1 MSITAA
7 APEAPPK
14 SDSGV
19 FTHRQIL
26 TILSGLMMGM
36 FLAALDQTIVATS
49 VRTIA
54 DDLHGFSVLAWVT
67 TAYLITSTIATP
79 LYGKLSDLYGRK
91 PFFMAAI
98 TIFVIGSMLCG
109 ISTSMYELA
118 AFRAVQGIG
127 AGGLMSMA
135 LAIIGDIVPPRER
148 AKYQGYFLAV
158 FGTSSVLGPVLGG
171 LLAGQASILGVT
183 GWRWVFYINVPLG
196 ILALIVVWRVLNLP
210 VHRRDAKVDWWGAML
225 LTVGLVP
232 LLIIAE
238 QGRTWGWGSSK
249 ALLCFAVGIVGVI
262 AFILAEIKMGDEA
275 LIPMRFFRNRLFAL
289 CIAVSVIAGAA
300 MFGGISLLPQYL
312 QVVKGSSPTLAGY
325 QTLPLVG
332 GLMIASIFSGQLIS
346 RTGRY
351 KIFPIFGTA
360 LMAIAMFLFHFV
372 HAETPLWET
381 MIVMGMFGIGL
392 GCMMQPLT
400 LAIQNAMPP
409 KDMGVS
415 TASATFFRQ
424 IGATLGVAVFLSMLF
439 TQLTPKTSDALA
451 TAGATPQFQSALQS
465 AAKST
470 DPTQAG
476 FAQGLTNHDPS
487 VAGRALVDTS
497 FIQRINPVLAAPFK
511 TGFSD
516 AMDYVFLAVAVLMLL
531 GFILVWFVKEVPL
544 RTMSGLAAA
553 QNERD
558 EAAAA
563 LAAQQGAV
571 AGAPVEGE
579 LDDSPREDAVSAGSR
594 RASPGS

>member
-1 MSITAA
+1 MVSPADVT
-7 APEAPPK
+7 K
-14 SDSGV
+14 NDSGEYS
-19 FTHRQIL
+19 HREIM

-36 FLAALDQTIVATS
+36 FLAALDQTIVSTS

-54 DDLHGFSVLAWVT
+54 DDLNGFSVLAWVT
-67 TAYLITSTIATP
+67 TAYLITSTVSTP

-91 PFFMAAI
+91 PFFMTAI
-98 TIFVIGSMLCG
+98 SIFVIGSMLCG

-118 AFRAVQGIG
+118 AFRAVQGLG

-158 FGTSSVLGPVLGG
+158 FGTSSVLGPVIGG
-171 LLAGQASILGVT
+171 LLAGQSSILGIT

-196 ILALIVVWRVLNLP
+196 IIALVVVWRVLNLP
-210 VHRRDAKVDWWGAML
+210 VNRREARIDWWGALL
-225 LTVGLVP
+225 LTIGLVP

-238 QGRTWGWGSSK
+238 QGRVWGWSSPR
-249 ALLCFAVGIVGVI
+249 ALACFAIGVVGII
-262 AFILAEIKMGDEA
+262 AFVLAEIRMGDDA

-332 GLMIASIFSGQLIS
+332 ALMISSIVSGRLIS
-346 RTGRY
+346 KTGRY
-351 KIFPIFGTA
+351 KIFPIVGTA
-360 LMAIAMFLFHFV
+360 LMAIAMFTFHYV
-372 HAETPLWET
+372 HADTPLWQT
-381 MIVMGMFGIGL
+381 MVVMAVFGVGL
-392 GCMMQPLT
+392 GSMMQPLT

-415 TASATFFRQ
+415 TSAATFFRQ

-439 TQLTPKTSDALA
+439 TQLTPKTTDALV
-451 TAGATPQFQSALQS
+451 TASATPEFQSAVQ
-465 AAKST
+465 AAST
-470 DPTQAG
+470 SGDPLETG
-476 FAQGLTNHDPS
+476 FADALIARDPS
-487 VAGRALVDTS
+487 IAGSALVDSS
-497 FIQRINPVLAAPFK
+497 FIQKLDSALAEPFRI
-511 TGFSD
+511 GFSD
-516 AMDYVFLAVAVLMLL
+516 AMDYVFLAVSILMVL
-531 GFILVWFVKEVPL
+531 GFVLVLFVKEVPL

-553 QNERD
+553 KAERD
-558 EAAAA
+558 AEAERDAAA
-563 LAAQQGAV
+563 
-571 AGAPVEGE
+571 GE
-579 LDDSPREDAVSAGSR
+579 
-594 RASPGS
+594 AS

>member
-1 MSITAA
+1 M
-7 APEAPPK
+7 
-14 SDSGV
+14 
-19 FTHRQIL
+19 

-54 DDLHGFSVLAWVT
+54 DDLNGFSVLAWVT
-67 TAYLITSTIATP
+67 TAYLITSTVSTP

-91 PFFMAAI
+91 PFFMTAI
-98 TIFVIGSMLCG
+98 SIFVIGSMLCG

-118 AFRAVQGIG
+118 AFRAVQGLG

-158 FGTSSVLGPVLGG
+158 FGTSSVLGPVIGG
-171 LLAGQASILGVT
+171 LLAGQSSILGIT

-196 ILALIVVWRVLNLP
+196 IIALVVVWRVLNLP
-210 VHRRDAKVDWWGAML
+210 VNRRDARVDWWGAVL
-225 LTVGLVP
+225 LSVGLVP

-238 QGRTWGWGSSK
+238 QGRVWGWGSTR
-249 ALLCFAVGIVGVI
+249 ALVCFGVGIVGIV
-262 AFILAEIKMGDEA
+262 AFVLAEIKMGDDA
-275 LIPMRFFRNRLFAL
+275 LIPMRFFRNRLFSL

-332 GLMIASIFSGQLIS
+332 ALMISSIVSGRMIS
-346 RTGRY
+346 KTGRY
-351 KIFPIFGTA
+351 KIFPIVGTA
-360 LMAIAMFLFHFV
+360 LMAIAMFTFHYV
-372 HAETPLWET
+372 HADTPLWQT
-381 MIVMGMFGIGL
+381 MVVMAVFGVGL
-392 GCMMQPLT
+392 GSMMQPLT

-415 TASATFFRQ
+415 TSSATFFRQ

-439 TQLTPKTSDALA
+439 TQLTPKTTDAL
-451 TAGATPQFQSALQS
+451 TAAAEKPEFQ
-465 AAKST
+465 AAVKAAST
-470 DPTQAG
+470 SGDPLETG
-476 FAQGLTNHDPS
+476 FANALISRDPS
-487 VAGRALVDTS
+487 IAGSALVDSS
-497 FIQRINPVLAAPFK
+497 FIQKLDSALAEPFRI
-511 TGFSD
+511 GFSD
-516 AMDYVFLAVAVLMLL
+516 AMDYVFLAVSLLMVIGFVLVL
-531 GFILVWFVKEVPL
+531 FVKEVPL

-553 QNERD
+553 KQERDD
-558 EAAAA
+558 EAAEAA
-563 LAAQQGAV
+563 
-571 AGAPVEGE
+571 
-579 LDDSPREDAVSAGSR
+579 
-594 RASPGS
+594 RASEKPE